1 MNKLNPSSIKLI
13 EEAVEGEYN
22 FIKKEEIMEENIITL
37 TIDGQEVKVKEGTT
51 ILQAAKQAGID
62 IPTLCFLKDINEV
75 GDCRMC
81 IVEVEGRRGF
91 ATSCIQTVEEGMVV
105 HTHTQN
111 VLEARHVILD
121 LIISNHAKDCLTCT
135 RSGNCELQTLATK
148 FNVLNIE
155 FEGERTEHKVDDLS
169 PSIVRDFNK
178 CILCRR
184 CVAACKNVQKIG
196 AIDCINRGFESCIS
210 TVGDH
215 SLNDVNC
222 TFCGQCIEACPTGAL
237 HEKETINDVWVKLK
251 DPETTVIV
259 QTAPAVRVAL
269 GEEFGMPIGTN
280 VVGKMVTALKRLGFN
295 KVFDTNTGADLTIM
309 EEANEFIERFTKND
323 NLPLIT
329 SCSPGWVKY
338 IEMNYPE
345 LLPHLSSCKSPHQMF
360 GAILKTYYAK
370 REGLDPAKMYV
381 VSVMPCIAKKFE
393 RQRPEMKEDD
403 LYDVDNV
410 ITTRELARMIKQ
422 ANKKKKKL
430 EDSNFDSPMGE
441 ASGAGAI
448 FGTTGG
454 VMEAALRTAQ
464 DTLTGKDLAKIDFE
478 QVRGGEGIKRA
489 TINIAGKEINV
500 VAASGLA
507 NARTILEEIKSG
519 KANYQFVEIMACPGG
534 CIMGGGQP
542 IKSSKIRSEVD
553 VRKLRA
559 DALYSIDERSIV
571 RKSHENPVMKKLY
584 KDFLEKPGSE
594 IAEKLLHTT
603 YTKREKY
610 NI

>member
-1 MNKLNPSSIKLI
+1 M
-13 EEAVEGEYN
+13 EGN
-22 FIKKEEIMEENIITL
+22 LVTL
-37 TIDGQEVKVKEGTT
+37 TIDNQDVKVEKGTT
-51 ILQAAKQAGID
+51 ILQAARQAGID

-91 ATSCIQTVEEGMVV
+91 ATSCIQKVEEGMVV
-105 HTHTQN
+105 HTNTPN
-111 VLEARHVILD
+111 VMEARHVILD

-135 RSGNCELQTLATK
+135 RSGNCELQALATK
-148 FNVLNIE
+148 FNISKVE
-155 FEGERTEHKVDDLS
+155 FEGERMEHQIDDVS

-196 AIDCINRGFESCIS
+196 AIDCINRGFDSCIS

-237 HEKETINDVWVKLK
+237 HEKETIDDVWVKLK
-251 DPETTVIV
+251 DPDTYVIV

-269 GEEFGMPIGTN
+269 GEEFDMPIGTN
-280 VVGKMVTALKRLGFN
+280 VTGKMITSLKRLGFD
-295 KVFDTNTGADLTIM
+295 KVFDTNTGADFTIM
-309 EEANEFIERFTKND
+309 EEANEFIERFQEND
-323 NLPLIT
+323 QLPMIT

-345 LLPHLSSCKSPHQMF
+345 LLPHLSTCKSPHQMF
-360 GAILKTYYAK
+360 GALLKTYYAK
-370 REGLDPAKMYV
+370 KEGIDPKKMYV

-393 RQRPEMKEDD
+393 RQRAEMKNNG
-403 LYDVDNV
+403 LCDVDNV
-410 ITTRELARMIKQ
+410 ITTRELSRMIKQ
-422 ANKKKKKL
+422 ANIEFTKL
-430 EDSNFDSPMGE
+430 EDSKFDNPMGE
-441 ASGAGAI
+441 ATGAAAI

-464 DTLTGKDLAKIDFE
+464 DTLTGKDLEKIDFE
-478 QVRGGEGIKRA
+478 QVRGGDGVKRA
-489 TINIAGKEINV
+489 TINIAGKDIKV

-507 NARTILEEIKSG
+507 NAKEILEEIKTG
-519 KANYQFVEIMACPGG
+519 KADYQFVEIMACPGG
-534 CIMGGGQP
+534 CVMGGGQP
-542 IKSSKIRSEVD
+542 IKSSKIRAEVD

-559 DALYSIDERSIV
+559 DALYTIDEKSTI
-571 RKSHENPVMKKLY
+571 RKSHKNPMVKKIY
-584 KDFLEKPGSE
+584 EEFLEKPGSYR
-594 IAEKLLHTT
+594 AEKLLHTS
-603 YTKREKY
+603 YQEREKY
-610 NI
+610 QI

>member
-1 MNKLNPSSIKLI
+1 M
-13 EEAVEGEYN
+13 
-22 FIKKEEIMEENIITL
+22 KEELVTL
-37 TIDGQEVKVKEGTT
+37 TIDDQEVKVKKGTT
-51 ILQAAKQAGID
+51 ILQAAKQVGID

-91 ATSCIQTVEEGMVV
+91 ATSCIQKVEEGMVV
-105 HTHTQN
+105 HTNTQN

-135 RSGNCELQTLATK
+135 RSGNCELQALATK
-148 FNVLNIE
+148 FNISKVE
-155 FEGERTEHKVDDLS
+155 FEGERAEHQIDDLS

-184 CVAACKNVQKIG
+184 CVAVCKNVQKIG

-215 SLNDVNC
+215 SLKDVNC

-237 HEKETINDVWVKLK
+237 HEKETIDDVWIKLK
-251 DPETTVIV
+251 DPDTYVIA

-269 GEEFGMPIGTN
+269 GEEFDMPIGTN
-280 VVGKMVTALKRLGFN
+280 VTGKMVTSLKRLGFD
-295 KVFDTNTGADLTIM
+295 KVFDTNTGADFTIM
-309 EEANEFIERFTKND
+309 EEANEFIERFTENEH
-323 NLPLIT
+323 LPMIT

-338 IEMNYPE
+338 MEMNYPE
-345 LLPHLSSCKSPHQMF
+345 LLPHLSTCKSPHQML
-360 GAILKTYYAK
+360 GSLLKTYYAK
-370 REGLDPAKMYV
+370 KEGIDPKKIYV

-393 RQRPEMKEDD
+393 RQREEMKNEG

-410 ITTRELARMIKQ
+410 ITTRELSRMIKQ
-422 ANKKKKKL
+422 ANIEFTKL
-430 EDSNFDSPMGE
+430 EESEFDSPMGE
-441 ASGAGAI
+441 ATGAAAI

-464 DTLTGKDLAKIDFE
+464 DTLTGKNLEKIDFE
-478 QVRGGEGIKRA
+478 QVRGGDGIKKA
-489 TINIAGKEINV
+489 IVNIAGKEVKV

-507 NARTILEEIKSG
+507 NAREILEEIKSG
-519 KANYQFVEIMACPGG
+519 KADYQFVEIMACPGG
-534 CIMGGGQP
+534 CVMGGGQP

-559 DALYSIDERSIV
+559 ESLYSIDEKSTI
-571 RKSHENPVMKKLY
+571 RKSHENPVIKKIY
-584 KDFLEKPGSE
+584 AEFLEKPGSYR
-594 IAEKLLHTT
+594 AEKLLHTH
-603 YTKREKY
+603 YKEREKY
-610 NI
+610 QI

>member
-1 MNKLNPSSIKLI
+1 
-13 EEAVEGEYN
+13 
-22 FIKKEEIMEENIITL
+22 MEEKRINL
-37 TIDGQEVKVKEGTT
+37 TIDDQKVTVPEGTT

-81 IVEVEGRRGF
+81 IVEVEGRKGF
-91 ATSCIQTVEEGMVV
+91 ATSCIQKVEEGMVV
-105 HTHTQN
+105 HTHTPN

-121 LIISNHAKDCLTCT
+121 LIISNHSKDCLTCT
-135 RSGNCELQTLATK
+135 RSGNCELQVLATK

-155 FEGERTEHKVDDLS
+155 FEGERTEHKIDDLS

-184 CVAACKNVQKIG
+184 CVAACKNVQEIG

-251 DPETTVIV
+251 DPDAVVLV

-280 VVGKMVTALKRLGFN
+280 VTGKMITALKRLGFN
-295 KVFDTNTGADLTIM
+295 KVFDTNTGADFTIM
-309 EEANEFIERFTKND
+309 EEANEFVERFKAHD
-323 NLPLIT
+323 ELPMLT
-329 SCSPGWVKY
+329 SCCPGWIKY

-345 LLPHLSSCKSPHQMF
+345 MLPHLSSCKSPHQMF
-360 GAILKTYYAK
+360 GAVLKTYYAQK
-370 REGLDPAKMYV
+370 EGIDPKKIYT

-393 RQRPEMKEDD
+393 SKRPEMKENG
-403 LYDVDNV
+403 LEDVDNV

-422 ANKKKKKL
+422 ANIDFEKL
-430 EDSNFDSPMGE
+430 EDSKFDDPMGE
-441 ASGAGAI
+441 ATGAAAI
-448 FGTTGG
+448 FGVTGG
-454 VMEAALRTAQ
+454 VMEAALRTAE
-464 DTLTGKDLAKIDFE
+464 DILTGEDLPKIDFE
-478 QVRGGEGIKRA
+478 QVRGSEGIKRA
-489 TINIAGKEINV
+489 TVTIAGKPISV
-500 VAASGLA
+500 VAASGLS
-507 NARTILEEIKSG
+507 NAKKILEEIKTG
-519 KANYQFVEIMACPGG
+519 KAKYQFVEIMACPGG

-542 IKSSKIRSEVD
+542 IKHSKIRAEVD
-553 VRKLRA
+553 VQKLRA
-559 DALYSIDERSIV
+559 SSLYSIDEKSTI
-571 RKSHENPVMKKLY
+571 RKSHENPVIKKIY
-584 KDFLEKPGSE
+584 EEYLEKPGGYR
-594 IAEKLLHTT
+594 AEKLLHTK

-610 NI
+610 RIN

>member
-1 MNKLNPSSIKLI
+1 M
-13 EEAVEGEYN
+13 E
-22 FIKKEEIMEENIITL
+22 KEMVNL
-37 TIDGQEVKVKEGTT
+37 TIDNQKVTVPKGTT
-51 ILQAAKQAGID
+51 ILEAAKTAGID
-62 IPTLCFLKDINEV
+62 IPTLCFLKEINEV

-135 RSGNCELQTLATK
+135 RSGNCELQALATK

-155 FEGERTEHKVDDLS
+155 FEGERTEHKIDDLS

-280 VVGKMVTALKRLGFN
+280 VVGKMVTALKRLGFD

-323 NLPLIT
+323 NLPMIT

-345 LLPHLSSCKSPHQMF
+345 LLPHLSSCKSPHEMF

-370 REGLDPAKMYV
+370 REGLDPEKIYV
-381 VSVMPCIAKKFE
+381 VSVMPCIAKKFERHVMPCIAKKFE
-393 RQRPEMKEDD
+393 RQRPEMMEDN

-422 ANKKKKKL
+422 ANIEFEKL

-464 DTLTGKDLAKIDFE
+464 DTLTGEDLPKIDFE
-478 QVRGGEGIKRA
+478 QVRGGDGIKRA
-489 TINIAGKEINV
+489 TINIAGKDINV

-542 IKSSKIRSEVD
+542 IKSSKVRAEVD

-559 DALYSIDERSIV
+559 DALYTIDEKSIV
-571 RKSHENPVMKKLY
+571 RKSHENPVMKLMRKAL
-584 KDFLEKPGSE
+584 LENHMK
-594 IAEKLLHTT
+594 ILL
-603 YTKREKY
+603 
-610 NI
+610 

>member
-1 MNKLNPSSIKLI
+1 
-13 EEAVEGEYN
+13 
-22 FIKKEEIMEENIITL
+22 MEENLVSL
-37 TIDGQEVKVKEGTT
+37 TIDGVKVKVKKGTT
-51 ILQAAKQAGID
+51 ILEAAKEAGID
-62 IPTLCFLKDINEV
+62 IPTLCFLKEINEM

-105 HTHTQN
+105 HTHTPN

-135 RSGNCELQTLATK
+135 RSGNCELQALATK
-148 FNVLNIE
+148 FNVLNVE
-155 FEGERTEHKVDDLS
+155 FPGEMAKHKIDDLS

-210 TVGDH
+210 TVGHH

-222 TFCGQCIEACPTGAL
+222 TNCGQCIQACPTGAL
-237 HEKETINDVWVKLK
+237 HEKETIDDVWVKLK
-251 DPETTVIV
+251 DPDTYVVV

-280 VVGKMVTALKRLGFN
+280 VTGKMVTALKRLGFD
-295 KVFDTNTGADLTIM
+295 KIFDTNTGADFTIM
-309 EEANEFIERFTKND
+309 EEANEFIERFKNND
-323 NLPLIT
+323 NLPMIT

-345 LLPHLSSCKSPHQMF
+345 LLQHLSTCKSPHQMF
-360 GAILKTYYAK
+360 GALMKTYFAE
-370 REGLDPAKMYV
+370 REEIDPSKIYV

-393 RQRPEMKEDD
+393 RQREEMKNND
-403 LYDVDNV
+403 LCDVDNV

-422 ANKKKKKL
+422 ANIEFEKL
-430 EDSNFDSPMGE
+430 EDSAFDNPMGE
-441 ASGAGAI
+441 ATGAAAI

-464 DTLTGKDLAKIDFE
+464 DILTGEDLEKVDFE
-478 QVRGGEGIKRA
+478 QVRGGDGIKRA
-489 TINIAGKEINV
+489 TVNIAGKDIKV

-507 NARTILEEIKSG
+507 NAQKIMEEIKSG
-519 KANYQFVEIMACPGG
+519 KADYQFVEIMACPGG

-542 IKSSKIRSEVD
+542 IKSSKIRREVD

-559 DALYSIDERSIV
+559 DALYSIDEKSVI
-571 RKSHENPVMKKLY
+571 RKSHENPIVKKIY
-584 KDFLEKPGSE
+584 EEYLETPGSYR
-594 IAEKLLHTT
+594 AHKLLHTH
-603 YTKREKY
+603 YVERQKY

>member
-1 MNKLNPSSIKLI
+1 MKNNL
-13 EEAVEGEYN
+13 V
-22 FIKKEEIMEENIITL
+22 TL
-37 TIDGQEVKVKEGTT
+37 TIDNQEIKVEKGTT

-105 HTHTQN
+105 HTNTQN

-135 RSGNCELQTLATK
+135 RSGNCELQNLATK
-148 FNVLNIE
+148 FNISKVE
-155 FEGERTEHKVDDLS
+155 FEGERTEHKIDDLS

-184 CVAACKNVQKIG
+184 CVAACKKVQEIG
-196 AIDCINRGFESCIS
+196 AIDCINRGFDSCIS

-215 SLNDVNC
+215 SLKDVNC
-222 TFCGQCIEACPTGAL
+222 TNCGQCIQACPTGAL
-237 HEKETINDVWVKLK
+237 HEKDSTEVVWIKLK
-251 DPETTVIV
+251 DPETYVIA

-269 GEEFGMPIGTN
+269 GEEFDMPIGTN
-280 VVGKMVTALKRLGFN
+280 STGKMVTALKRLGFD
-295 KVFDTNTGADLTIM
+295 KVFDTNTGADFTIM
-309 EEANEFIERFTKND
+309 EEANEFIERFQEKEH
-323 NLPLIT
+323 LPMIT

-345 LLPHLSSCKSPHQMF
+345 LLPHLSTCKSPHQMF
-360 GAILKTYYAK
+360 GALLKTYYAK
-370 REGLDPAKMYV
+370 KEGIDPNKIYV

-393 RQRPEMKEDD
+393 RQRAEMKNNG

-410 ITTRELARMIKQ
+410 ITTRELSRMIKQ
-422 ANKKKKKL
+422 ANIEFTKL
-430 EDSNFDSPMGE
+430 KDSEFDSPMGE
-441 ASGAGAI
+441 ATGAAAI

-464 DTLTGKDLAKIDFE
+464 DTLTGKDLDQIDFE
-478 QVRGGEGIKRA
+478 QVRGGDGIKKA
-489 TINIAGKEINV
+489 TVNIAGTDIKV

-507 NARTILEEIKSG
+507 NAKKILEEIKSG
-519 KANYQFVEIMACPGG
+519 KADYQFVEIMACPGG
-534 CIMGGGQP
+534 CVMGGGQP

-559 DALYSIDERSIV
+559 EALYTIDEKSTI
-571 RKSHENPVMKKLY
+571 RKSHENPIVKKIY
-584 KDFLEKPGSE
+584 EEYLEKPGSYR
-594 IAEKLLHTT
+594 AEKLLHTT
-603 YTKREKY
+603 YQEREKY
-610 NI
+610 QI

>member
-1 MNKLNPSSIKLI
+1 M
-13 EEAVEGEYN
+13 E
-22 FIKKEEIMEENIITL
+22 KKMINL
-37 TIDGQEVKVKEGTT
+37 TIDGQKVKVPEGTT
-51 ILQAAKQAGID
+51 ILDAAKQAGIS
-62 IPTLCFLKDINEV
+62 IPTLCFLKEINEV

-81 IVEVEGRRGF
+81 LVEVEGRRGF

-105 HTHTQN
+105 HTNTPN
-111 VLEARHVILD
+111 VLETRRVILD

-135 RSGNCELQTLATK
+135 RSGNCELQELSKK
-148 FNVLNIE
+148 FNVTKIE
-155 FEGERTEHKVDDLS
+155 FEGERTKHKVDDLS

-184 CVAACKNVQKIG
+184 CVAVCKNIQGIG

-237 HEKETINDVWVKLK
+237 HEKETIDEVWVKLK
-251 DPETTVIV
+251 DPDTHVVV

-280 VVGKMVTALKRLGFN
+280 VAGKMVTALKRLGFN
-295 KVFDTNTGADLTIM
+295 RVFDTNTGADFTIM
-309 EEANEFIERFTKND
+309 EEANEFVERFQTND
-323 NLPLIT
+323 TLPMIT

-345 LLPHLSSCKSPHQMF
+345 LLPHLSTCKSPHQMF
-360 GAILKTYYAK
+360 GALIKTYYAEK
-370 REGLDPAKMYV
+370 QNIDPEKIYM

-393 RQRPEMKEDD
+393 RQRTEMQNDG

-422 ANKKKKKL
+422 ANIEFEKL
-430 EDSNFDSPMGE
+430 EDSKFDEPMGE
-441 ASGAGAI
+441 ATGAAAI

-464 DTLTGKDLAKIDFE
+464 DTLTGEDLEKIDFE
-478 QVRGGEGIKRA
+478 QVRGGKGIKKA
-489 TINIAGKEINV
+489 TIEIAGKEIKV
-500 VAASGLA
+500 VAASGLS
-507 NARTILEEIKSG
+507 NAKKILEEIKNG
-519 KANYQFVEIMACPGG
+519 EADYQFVEIMACPGG

-542 IKSSKIRSEVD
+542 IKDSKTRSEVD

-559 DALYSIDERSIV
+559 DALYSIDEKSTI
-571 RKSHENPVMKKLY
+571 RKSHENPVLKKIY
-584 KDFLEKPGSE
+584 KEFLGEPGGE
-594 IAEKLLHTT
+594 LAHKLLHTK
-603 YTKREKY
+603 YVAREKY
-610 NI
+610 RIEI